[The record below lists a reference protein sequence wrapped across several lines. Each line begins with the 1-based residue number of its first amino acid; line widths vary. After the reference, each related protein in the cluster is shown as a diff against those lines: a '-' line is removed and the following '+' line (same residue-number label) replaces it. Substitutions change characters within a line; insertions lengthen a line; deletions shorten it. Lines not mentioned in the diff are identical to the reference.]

1 LEIQRVGLL
10 SARQYS
16 LSQQNAAWLLRGLRV
31 VGSGK
36 KSKYQGQQ
44 NSCPHRSAPCTL
56 QSRCK
61 RTIDMAE
68 IVQPDQRF
76 SGFMQPHM
84 ESVAEIGPWRNVIA
98 ICSNSSAPR
107 KKAKNKLTAVDGA
120 CATMLRCEAAT
131 R

>member
-1 LEIQRVGLL
+1 LEIQGVGLL

-61 RTIDMAE
+61 RTIDMAGT
-68 IVQPDQRF
+68 IRPHQRF
-76 SGFMQPHM
+76 SGVMQPHM
-84 ESVAEIGPWRNVIA
+84 EPVAEIGPWRNVVA
-98 ICSNSSAPR
+98 ISPAIHPHAQ
-107 KKAKNKLTAVDGA
+107 KKKGKS
-120 CATMLRCEAAT
+120 
-131 R
+131 